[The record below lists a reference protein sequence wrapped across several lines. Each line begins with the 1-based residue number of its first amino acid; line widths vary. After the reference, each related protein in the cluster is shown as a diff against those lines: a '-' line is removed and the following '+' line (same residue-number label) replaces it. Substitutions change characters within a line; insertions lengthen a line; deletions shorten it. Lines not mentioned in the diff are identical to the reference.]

1 MAALMSAIV
10 YFEIFCDQVERAR
23 KFYAELFGWKVES
36 ISGTKYCN
44 ITTQEGA
51 AGGLTH
57 RFNPLQKIINYFGV
71 PSVREA
77 CSRVEALGGRVL
89 VPRMAVSKAGYYAL
103 CMDTEGNIFGL
114 WEEDPEAKY

>member
-10 YFEIFCDQVERAR
+10 YFEIFCDQEERAR

-36 ISGTKYCN
+36 IPGTKYCN

-71 PSVREA
+71 PSVQQA
-77 CSRVEALGGRVL
+77 CASVEALGGRVL
-89 VPRMAVSKAGYYAL
+89 VPRMAVPKEGYYAL
-103 CMDTEGNIFGL
+103 CMDSEDNLFGL
-114 WEEDPEAKY
+114 WEEDLEAEY